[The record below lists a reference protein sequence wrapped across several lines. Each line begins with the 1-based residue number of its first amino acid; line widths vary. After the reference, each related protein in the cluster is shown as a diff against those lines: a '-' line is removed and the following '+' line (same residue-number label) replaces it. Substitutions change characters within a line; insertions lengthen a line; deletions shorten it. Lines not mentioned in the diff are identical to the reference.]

1 MWETIKDYLKGLF
14 NSRIAIIVI
23 IYIIFFAIIGNRL
36 FMLQI
41 VDGEKYTSEAQ
52 KHTKDQNNKSY
63 KRKYI

>member
-23 IYIIFFAIIGNRL
+23 IYIIFFAIIGSRL

-41 VDGEKYTSEAQ
+41 VDGEKYRRA
-52 KHTKDQNNKSY
+52 H
-63 KRKYI
+63 KRPEQ